1 MKKKLGKNGLYGK
14 ELLLTL
20 IDCDPKILRSKQKI
34 TFFARTMCKVIGMK
48 PYGKPFVARF
58 GLGKDFTA
66 GYSMVQLIETSS
78 ITGHFSELWNRVYL
92 DIFSCKEYEEKKA
105 TDFARMYFGAK
116 KIKAKVVY
124 R

>member
-1 MKKKLGKNGLYGK
+1 MKRKLGIGKLYGK

-20 IDCDPKILRSKQKI
+20 IDCDPKTLRSKQKI
-34 TFFARTMCKVIGMK
+34 VAFARKMCKVIDMK

-92 DIFSCKEYEEKKA
+92 EIFSCKEYDEKKA
-105 TDFARMYFGAK
+105 ANFAKYYFGAK
-116 KIKAKVVY
+116 KIEKKVVY

>member
-1 MKKKLGKNGLYGK
+1 MKRKIGSGNLFGK

-20 IDCDPKILRSKQKI
+20 IDCDPTVLRSKQKI
-34 TFFARTMCKVIGMK
+34 TRFAKDMCKVIGMK

-66 GYSMVQLIETSS
+66 GYSMVQLIETSA
-78 ITGHFSELWNRVYL
+78 ITGHFSDLWNRIYL
-92 DIFSCKEYEEKKA
+92 DIFSCKEYDEKKA
-105 TDFARMYFGAK
+105 ANFAK
-116 KIKAKVVY
+116 KFFQAKRIKAKIVY

>member
-1 MKKKLGKNGLYGK
+1 MKKKLGSKNLYGK

-20 IDCDPKILRSKQKI
+20 IDCDPAVLCSKQKI
-34 TFFARTMCKVIGMK
+34 THFAKAMCKVIDMR

-92 DIFSCKEYEEKKA
+92 DIFSCKEYDEKKA
-105 TDFARMYFGAK
+105 LNFAKKYFAAK
-116 KIKAKVVY
+116 KIRAKVIY

>member
-1 MKKKLGKNGLYGK
+1 MKKELGRNKVYGK

-20 IDCDPKILRSKQKI
+20 VDCNPKTLRSKQKI
-34 TFFARTMCKVIGMK
+34 TDFARQMCKVIKMK
-48 PYGKPFVARF
+48 PYGKPFVERF

-78 ITGHFSELWNRVYL
+78 ITGHFSELWSRAYL
-92 DIFSCKEYEEKKA
+92 DIFSCKDYDEKKA
-105 TDFARMYFGAK
+105 ANFAK
-116 KIKAKVVY
+116 KYFEAKRIQKRVVL

>member
-1 MKKKLGKNGLYGK
+1 MKRKIGTKKLYGK

-20 IDCDPKILRSKQKI
+20 IDCNPETLRSKQKI
-34 TFFARTMCKVIGMK
+34 VAFTKQMCGVIGMK

-66 GYSMVQLIETSS
+66 GYSLAQLIETSS

-92 DIFSCKEYEEKKA
+92 DVFSCKEYDEKKA
-105 TDFARMYFGAK
+105 AAFAKKYFGTK
-116 KIKAKVVY
+116 RVIQKLVY